1 MSNDMLIRAI
11 LTSFFLAIFFSGC
24 SSSSGTSVAKESNP
38 RKVEASHE
46 LTLTQLIQQLSG
58 VTVRG
63 SGANV
68 EIIVMV
74 GNRFQ
79 MSNASPLFLLNGIA
93 YSSDFQSIQN
103 SINVFDVKSVEVYKT
118 PSELSLYGIRGANGV
133 INIIL
138 K

>member
-1 MSNDMLIRAI
+1 MSNNMLIRVT

-24 SSSSGTSVAKESNP
+24 GSSSGTSVTKESNP
-38 RKVEASHE
+38 RQVEASHE
-46 LTLTQLIQQLSG
+46 LTLLQLIQQLSG

-63 SGANV
+63 SDTNA

-79 MSNASPLFLLNGIA
+79 MSSASPLFLLNGIA
-93 YSSDFQSIQN
+93 YSNDFQSIQN
-103 SINVFDVKSVEVYKT
+103 SINVFDVRSVEVYKT

-133 INIIL
+133 INIIM

>member
-1 MSNDMLIRAI
+1 MSNSMLIRVT

-24 SSSSGTSVAKESNP
+24 GSSSDTSFEKKSNP

-46 LTLTQLIQQLSG
+46 LTLLQLIQQLSG

-63 SGANV
+63 SGTNV
-68 EIIVMV
+68 DISVMV
-74 GNRFQ
+74 GNKFQ
-79 MSNASPLFLLNGIA
+79 ISQTSPLFLLNGIA
-93 YSSDFQSIQN
+93 YSNDFQSIQN
-103 SINVFDVKSVEVYKT
+103 SINVFDVRSVEVYKT

-133 INIIL
+133 INIIM

>member
-1 MSNDMLIRAI
+1 MSNNMLIRVI
-11 LTSFFLAIFFSGC
+11 LTSFILAIFFSGC
-24 SSSSGTSVAKESNP
+24 SSSSETSVAKESNP

-74 GNRFQ
+74 GNKFQ
-79 MSNASPLFLLNGIA
+79 MSNASPLFLINGIA
-93 YSSDFQSIQN
+93 YSNDFQSIQN
-103 SINVFDVKSVEVYKT
+103 SINVFDVRSVEVYKT
-118 PSELSLYGIRGANGV
+118 PSELGLYGIRGANGV
-133 INIIL
+133 INIVL

>member
-1 MSNDMLIRAI
+1 MLIRVI
-11 LTSFFLAIFFSGC
+11 LTSFILAIFFSGC
-24 SSSSGTSVAKESNP
+24 SSSSETSVAKESNP

-74 GNRFQ
+74 GNKFQ
-79 MSNASPLFLLNGIA
+79 MSNASPLFLINGIA
-93 YSSDFQSIQN
+93 YSNDFQSIQN
-103 SINVFDVKSVEVYKT
+103 SINVFDVRSVEVYKT
-118 PSELSLYGIRGANGV
+118 PSELGLYGIRGANGV
-133 INIIL
+133 INIVL